1 MFLGKTVYF
10 HCASLYPGVKIGTGK
25 LSRKLDEIL
34 GGGGGNNVAMDQH
47 SIEGQVVIL
56 LVTLGNRN
64 KLCLKGQLGLRT
76 DFALLLKI
84 LSFWLL

>member
-1 MFLGKTVYF
+1 
-10 HCASLYPGVKIGTGK
+10 
-25 LSRKLDEIL
+25 
-34 GGGGGNNVAMDQH
+34 MDQH

>member
-1 MFLGKTVYF
+1 MVPANCQG
-10 HCASLYPGVKIGTGK
+10 SLMKYW
-25 LSRKLDEIL
+25 
-34 GGGGGNNVAMDQH
+34 GGGDNVAMDQH

-56 LVTLGNRN
+56 LITLGNRN

>member
-34 GGGGGNNVAMDQH
+34 GGGDNVAMDQH

>member
-1 MFLGKTVYF
+1 MFLAKTVYF
-10 HCASLYPGVKIGTGK
+10 HCASLYLGVKIGTGK
-25 LSRKLDEIL
+25 FSRKLDEIL
-34 GGGGGNNVAMDQH
+34 GGGGQPCYGPFH
-47 SIEGQVVIL
+47 SIEGRIVIL
-56 LVTLGNRN
+56 LVTSGNRN